1 MPPVLTCMRMS
12 SALSTCLS
20 PIDAQVPDRNPVC
33 LAALMTLTVN
43 MTSILT
49 QREPWPVNGMVLPPN
64 LQDVRPAPFEF
75 GEDIRQTERP
85 MYYFAYRVLQNLVRK
100 TKAG

>member
-1 MPPVLTCMRMS
+1 
-12 SALSTCLS
+12 
-20 PIDAQVPDRNPVC
+20 
-33 LAALMTLTVN
+33 MTLTVN

-49 QREPWPVNGMVLPPN
+49 QREPWPVNGMMLPPN

-100 TKAG
+100 IRKRGIAALDRVADVAGNLKSHPCGDMRWTAGGDI